1 MATAAIIRNHIT
13 PTPAILMP
21 DVTSTYDYWPANF
34 IVVATTAIAVVL
46 VVLVHYE
53 GLTFLNRYL
62 KTAPGQRRR
71 MVLYA
76 ICSLLG
82 LHILEIWIFGFGYHL
97 LLKWPAV
104 GQIGGFI
111 AGQASAPTIHSI
123 FDHVY
128 FSATVFTTVGF
139 GDLSPSGPIRF
150 MAGTEGLTGLV
161 LAGWSASFTYLEME
175 RYWPRRS

>member
-1 MATAAIIRNHIT
+1 
-13 PTPAILMP
+13 MP
-21 DVTSTYDYWPANF
+21 DSDITARYDYWPANF
-34 IVVATTAIAVVL
+34 VVVFATAIAVVV

-53 GLTFLNRYL
+53 GLTFLNGHLR
-62 KTAPGQRRR
+62 TAPRRRRR

-82 LHILEIWIFGFGYHL
+82 LHILEIWIFGLAYHL

-104 GQIGGFI
+104 GQIGGQGLWQI
-111 AGQASAPTIHSI
+111 TAPAINGI

-150 MAGTEGLTGLV
+150 MAGTEGITGLV

-175 RYWPRRS
+175 RYWRPRP